1 MLETGSQL
9 PEATVWTAPRA
20 PAELRDVF
28 AGSRVLV
35 LFYLFDWSAT

>member
-9 PEATVWTAPRA
+9 PDATVWTGPRT
-20 PAELRDVF
+20 PSSLRDVF

>member
-1 MLETGSQL
+1 MLEPGAQI
-9 PEATVWTAPRA
+9 PEATVWTSPRA
-20 PAELRDVF
+20 AATLRDVF